1 MDVTINARHMD
12 ATDAIR
18 EYVDTKA
25 SKLPKYLDDIH
36 SIEVTLDIDAD
47 QPFVEIVVQAPRKH
61 TFVASHRNPDMY
73 ACIDGCLSKIT
84 EQLRRHKDKIRSH
97 QGVSRSEQTD

>member
-1 MDVTINARHMD
+1 MNVTINARHMD
-12 ATDAIR
+12 VTNAIR
-18 EYVDTKA
+18 EYVDSKA

-36 SIEVTLDIDAD
+36 SIVVTLDIDGE
-47 QPFVEIVVQAPRKH
+47 QPFVEIVVQARRKH
-61 TFVASHRNPDMY
+61 TFVASQRNSDMY

-97 QGVSRSEQTD
+97 QGASRSEQIS